1 MDKSK
6 LASEKLKQSLNL
18 SPLSPPHP
26 GIFKVAVYIFFFYQS
41 KAIIRAIASQ

>member
-26 GIFKVAVYIFFFYQS
+26 GIFKVAVYIFFFLSEQS
-41 KAIIRAIASQ
+41 YN